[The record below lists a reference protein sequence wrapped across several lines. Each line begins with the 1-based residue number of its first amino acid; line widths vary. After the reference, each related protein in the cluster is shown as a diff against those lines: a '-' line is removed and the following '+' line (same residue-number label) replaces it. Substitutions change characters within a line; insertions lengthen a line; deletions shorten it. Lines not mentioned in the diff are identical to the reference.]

1 MALKVIDVKAGIFD
15 ENDRIAEKV
24 RAQNRE
30 HGVFMINIMSSPGA
44 GKTTTLLRT
53 IDALKEEFRIGV
65 KEADIQASVD
75 AEKMAAAGARTIQ
88 VHTGGEC
95 AMDASMV
102 EQTLDQFD
110 TSELDLLFLEN
121 VGNLVC
127 TAEQDTG
134 AHVNV
139 EILSIPEGDDKP
151 LKYPL
156 MFRVCQCVLVNKT
169 DTREYFPFDDAAVT
183 RRIRQR
189 NPKAEIFFV
198 SAKTGEGIAALKERL
213 GAFAEALKK
222 ARQADRILVPYESA
236 ENMGYTRQTL
246 SSVKEGSSVA
256 VFIGP
261 EGGFDPKE
269 LELLE
274 KAGAGIP

>member
-1 MALKVIDVKAGIFD
+1 MALKVIDVKVGIFD

-65 KEADIQASVD
+65 MEADIQASVD

-156 MFRVCQCVLVNKT
+156 MFRVCQCVLINKT
-169 DTREYFPFDDAAVT
+169 DTREYFPFDDEAVKE
-183 RRIRQR
+183 RIRR
-189 NPKAEIFFV
+189 LNPQAKVFFL
-198 SAKTGEGIAALKERL
+198 SAKTGEGFDEWL
-213 GAFAEALKK
+213 GWIREQVL
-222 ARQADRILVPYESA
+222 
-236 ENMGYTRQTL
+236 
-246 SSVKEGSSVA
+246 
-256 VFIGP
+256 
-261 EGGFDPKE
+261 
-269 LELLE
+269 
-274 KAGAGIP
+274 

>member
-24 RAQNRE
+24 RAKNRE

-65 KEADIQASVD
+65 MEADIQASVD

-102 EQTLDQFD
+102 EQILNQFD

-156 MFRVCQCVLVNKT
+156 MFRVCQCVLINKT
-169 DTREYFPFDDAAVT
+169 DTREYFPFDDEAVKE
-183 RRIRQR
+183 RIRR
-189 NPKAEIFFV
+189 LNPQAKVFFL
-198 SAKTGEGIAALKERL
+198 SAKTGEGFDEWL
-213 GAFAEALKK
+213 GWIRE
-222 ARQADRILVPYESA
+222 Q
-236 ENMGYTRQTL
+236 M
-246 SSVKEGSSVA
+246 
-256 VFIGP
+256 
-261 EGGFDPKE
+261 
-269 LELLE
+269 
-274 KAGAGIP
+274 GAGI